1 MPRLVGKQTNPSL
14 WLIPLIAVA
23 AIGTVAHMEYS
34 GTLNLIPKTA
44 RYR

>member
-1 MPRLVGKQTNPSL
+1 MPRLVGKQTNPSV

-34 GTLNLIPKTA
+34 GTINLVPKTA

>member
-1 MPRLVGKQTNPSL
+1 MPRLVGKQKNPSL

-34 GTLNLIPKTA
+34 GTLNLMPKTS